1 MMGWYYLRRQL
12 QGTKLKSGPLYRS
25 RFKFSLILVI
35 SFCSSYGIKVED
47 KLKDKEIW
55 KDVVGF
61 DKRYEFFFVFD
72 IEQSWTT
79 VTASR
84 YTKSKI

>member
-35 SFCSSYGIKVED
+35 SFCSSYGIKAED

-61 DKRYEFFFVFD
+61 DKRYEFFFFWYWIIANNRDSESLYKV
-72 IEQSWTT
+72 
-79 VTASR
+79 
-84 YTKSKI
+84 